1 MNNLPSYIS
10 LVFIGTTLLTI
21 WLFFRAAT
29 YSKTT
34 LIVLLSWTV
43 LQSVVTLSG
52 FYLDTQSVPPRFIFL
67 IAPALLLFV
76 ALFNSAKGKT
86 FFDNLSLEKLT
97 LLHTVRV
104 PVEIVLFWLFLQK
117 TIPQLMTFEGRNFDI
132 LAGITAPIVYYFVFV
147 KQTVSKKMLLVWNFA
162 CLALLFNIVINAILS
177 APVPFQ
183 QFAFDQPNI
192 AITYF
197 PFSLLASVVVPL
209 VLLAHLVAI
218 RQLLNS

>member
-86 FFDNLSLEKLT
+86 FLDNLSLEKLT

-147 KQTVSKKMLLVWNFA
+147 KQTMSKKMLLVWNFA